1 MKAVRIHGPG
11 KVSIDEVPIRE
22 PGEHDVLIKV
32 KAAGLFGTDYELYTN
47 DMVYI
52 TEGLAKLPIIPGHEW
67 SGIVEK
73 VGKKV
78 SKFKEAALI
87 KPTGIGL
94 NAVIR
99 GGVTP
104 LDNVLVMGSSP
115 IGLQTAQIAKK
126 VYGTR
131 KVILSGIRDERIE
144 RAGSY
149 GLDGTINVR
158 KENLKEKDLTSWSA
172 EKKTP

>member
-22 PGEHDVLIKV
+22 PGEYDVLIKV

-52 TEGLAKLPIIPGHEW
+52 KEGLAKLPIIPGHEW

-78 SKFKEAALI
+78 SKFKEGDKISGECTVNSGKCEFCLQGRI
-87 KPTGIGL
+87 IQCIERTETGIMNREECTGHGSRSDRTANRTDRQEGL
-94 NAVIR
+94 R
-99 GGVTP
+99 GQKGNS
-104 LDNVLVMGSSP
+104 LRYQG
-115 IGLQTAQIAKK
+115 
-126 VYGTR
+126 
-131 KVILSGIRDERIE
+131 
-144 RAGSY
+144 
-149 GLDGTINVR
+149 
-158 KENLKEKDLTSWSA
+158 
-172 EKKTP
+172 